1 MSPPDLCPTRQ
12 QLLTCSA
19 HPAPSSLSVAAMAC
33 RGRRSARA
41 TCCPAPMMHR
51 SACGMSRAPH
61 RATGCVWLV
70 QGGAG
75 QGRACRVAWA
85 ATAAGL
91 QKLQLVLLVFSL
103 PCALISQAPSL
114 PRCRSNWRRCTSSRA
129 IWGWW
134 RMWRGTRGTQTCLA
148 AWATT
153 RSWWVHEHV
162 KGWLLEALRRTLDC
176 TAGWLFSLCP

>member
-1 MSPPDLCPTRQ
+1 MPAAADLLGPPCPFLPVCCSYGLSWSAQREGY
-12 QLLTCSA
+12 LLSGSDDA
-19 HPAPSSLSVAAMAC
+19 QI
-33 RGRRSARA
+33 
-41 TCCPAPMMHR
+41 
-51 SACGMSRAPH
+51 
-61 RATGCVWLV
+61 CVWDV
-70 QGGAG
+70 KGTTQSNRVCVVGSGWGRAG
-75 QGRACRVAWA
+75 QGRACRVARA
-85 ATAAGL
+85 AIAAGL
-91 QKLQLVLLVFSL
+91 QQRQLVLLVFSL

-162 KGWLLEALRRTLDC
+162 KGWLLEALCRPLDC
-176 TAGWLFSLCP
+176 TTGWRRSLCP